1 MPTVIPDAGENAGR
15 KTNSGFRLTGLH
27 VLLML
32 VCFFGL
38 VAGVNGVMIHFATST
53 FRGEVAKKPYEQGLV
68 YNRQIQQARDQAEL
82 GWKVDGA
89 VKRDASGKAR
99 IEVVARD
106 ANGSALT
113 GLQVSATL
121 AAPADKRLDHQTKLL
136 EVRPGA
142 YEGAVDAAKGAWDL
156 GLSAARDGKTLFQSQ
171 NRITLE

>member
-1 MPTVIPDAGENAGR
+1 
-15 KTNSGFRLTGLH
+15 
-27 VLLML
+27 
-32 VCFFGL
+32 
-38 VAGVNGVMIHFATST
+38 
-53 FRGEVAKKPYEQGLV
+53 
-68 YNRQIQQARDQAEL
+68 
-82 GWKVDGA
+82 
-89 VKRDASGKAR
+89 
-99 IEVVARD
+99 VARD

-121 AAPADKRLDHQTKLL
+121 AAPADKRLDHQAKLL